1 MIIIIVSNLH
11 VTWSKVLCLITRTSC
26 TLTVASSLACLEI
39 RSRNEEMINTTRN
52 RIYSLKVSTYNCI
65 DVECFSG
72 YLLFI
77 CFWIDLVHYNSDNRK
92 CVCGRMLYVCINPW
106 KFKGLD
112 FREITSLPEIKK
124 WFYMA
129 RHFNRRQK

>member
-1 MIIIIVSNLH
+1 MVEGIMSYN
-11 VTWSKVLCLITRTSC
+11 KDALI
-26 TLTVASSLACLEI
+26 VASSLACLEI
-39 RSRNEEMINTTRN
+39 RSRNEEAINSTWN

-92 CVCGRMLYVCINPW
+92 CVCGRMLYACINPW